1 MLKFF
6 GQILQ
11 FSEEIGL
18 PVVVGFLYVLK
29 ITLPV
34 WSCGWMRILR

>member
-1 MLKFF
+1 MLKFL

-18 PVVVGFLYVLK
+18 PVVVEVLYVLK
-29 ITLPV
+29 LHCLYGAV
-34 WSCGWMRILR
+34 GG